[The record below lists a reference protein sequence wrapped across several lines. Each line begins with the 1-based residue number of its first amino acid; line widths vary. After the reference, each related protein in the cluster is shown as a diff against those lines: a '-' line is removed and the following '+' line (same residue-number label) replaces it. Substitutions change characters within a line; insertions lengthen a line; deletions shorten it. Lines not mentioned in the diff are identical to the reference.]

1 MPLSQWNKD
10 RSVSRTYLNDQWV
23 LDDRLGLGVAGDQ
36 VARMA
41 LQVAPPFSIG
51 VTGKWGSGKTSVMRR
66 AFVTLGGKPLQ
77 QAVPMGVPRREQVD
91 PEEWDKLRFDAEGRE
106 PELDWEEGL
115 KDAANWSLCVWYSPW
130 QHQNADNPLV
140 PLLLEIRDQFDALI
154 SPNAADY
161 VRSAALAGMTLM
173 ERVVDAGISLMAGRP
188 VKFVSGTTKEVSD
201 AWNKGKD
208 NLTQL
213 SDGQRFHL
221 LFEDAVEALLVNR
234 AGFENRIEPENKARL
249 IIFIDDLD
257 RCEEQVVV
265 QLLEAIKLYLGT
277 RRCVFVFGMDDTA
290 ILGILRRHWT
300 RSDDDNREY
309 LEKLTQAMLP
319 VPLPSGRQVVQLI
332 EESYK
337 AHKIPKAK
345 DMAKLTEGLIEPNPR
360 KIKNFVNSVCAAW
373 GLYQPKNRRLGATAE
388 RFIMFQYLRLYH
400 RSVWRLLERQPA
412 ALQVLQRVVNGRSV
426 AGFPVVESQPASA
439 GQEMLDADYALND
452 HRMVEQFISRAFSHV
467 LGHDNPAPE
476 TDHLH
481 RGQSLDQA
489 VEAFQERLDRKRSDD
504 YFIRWARRK
513 LGQHEILEPEML
525 CINS

>member
-1 MPLSQWNKD
+1 MTRN
-10 RSVSRTYLNDQWV
+10 YLNDQWV
-23 LDDRLGLGVAGDQ
+23 LDDRLGLGAAGDQ

-41 LQVAPPFSIG
+41 MQVAPPFSIG
-51 VTGKWGSGKTSVMRR
+51 VTGKWGAGKTSVMRR
-66 AFVTLGGKPLQ
+66 AFVTLGGRPLQ

-91 PEEWDKLRFDAEGRE
+91 VDEWEKLRFDVADRQ
-106 PELDWEEGL
+106 PALDWDDGIKE
-115 KDAANWSLCVWYSPW
+115 AAGWSLCVWYSPW

-154 SPNAADY
+154 SPGAADY
-161 VRSAALAGMTLM
+161 VRSSALAGMTLL
-173 ERVVDAGISLMAGRP
+173 ERVVDAGISLMAGKP
-188 VKFVSGTTKEVSD
+188 VKFVSGTTKDVSE
-201 AWNKGKD
+201 AWAKGKD

-221 LFEDAVEALLVNR
+221 LFEDAVEALLINR
-234 AGFENRIEPENKARL
+234 AGFQGRLEPDNKARL
-249 IIFIDDLD
+249 IIFVDDLD

-277 RRCVFVFGMDDTA
+277 RRCVFVLGMDDTA
-290 ILGILRRHWT
+290 ILGILRRHWS

-309 LEKLTQAMLP
+309 LEKLTQAMLS
-319 VPLPSGRQVVQLI
+319 VPLPSGKQVVHLI
-332 EESYK
+332 EEAYK
-337 AHKIPKAK
+337 AHKIPKAR
-345 DMAKLTEGLIEPNPR
+345 DMARLTEGLIEPNPR

-412 ALQVLQRVVNGRSV
+412 ALQVLERVVNGKKI
-426 AGFPVVESQPASA
+426 AQFPVVENQPASV
-439 GQEMLDADYALND
+439 GQEVAGADYGLND

-467 LGHDNPAPE
+467 LGHDNPDPE

-489 VEAFQERLDRKRSDD
+489 VSAFQERLDRKRSDD
-504 YFIRWARRK
+504 YFIRWARRN
-513 LGQHEILEPEML
+513 LDEHDILESEIL